1 MKLEESKIVEMAGML
16 LEASSIL
23 LKFRK
28 KGFEIHTKSD
38 GTRVCDADI
47 AVNRYIQE
55 FIDTHYDDVN
65 IISEEGETT
74 PNPDLLN
81 RNKLCFCIDPLDG
94 TEAYIKGKDE
104 YTISIGAIAKN
115 NALYGWIAVPAEMA
129 VYYSDQHSI
138 YRLDANDI
146 TNLIT
151 TEFDERYIMPKD
163 SANQIATSL
172 HDNFIFQSS
181 SLKFVT
187 FAQGLGNT
195 FVQTHHT
202 KIWDVAGGFAIL
214 DTMGCTPFSSET
226 HEKVELNSITIPP
239 FFVNAEEEEF

>member
-23 LKFRK
+23 LKFRN

-38 GTRVCDADI
+38 GTRVCDSDI

-55 FIDTHYDDVN
+55 FIDTHYDDIN
-65 IISEEGETT
+65 IISEEGETP
-74 PNPDLLN
+74 PNPKLLK
-81 RNKLCFCIDPLDG
+81 RDQLCFCIDPLDG

-115 NALYGWIAVPAEMA
+115 KALYGWIAVPAEMA
-129 VYYSDQHSI
+129 VYYSDQNGI
-138 YRLDANDI
+138 YRLDADDI
-146 TNLIT
+146 TSLIT
-151 TEFDERYIMPKD
+151 TEFDEMYIMPKD

-187 FAQGLGNT
+187 FAKGLGNT
-195 FVQTHHT
+195 LVQTHHT
-202 KIWDVAGGFAIL
+202 KIWDVAAGFAML
-214 DTMGCTPFSSET
+214 NTMGCTPFSSDT
-226 HEKVELNSITIPP
+226 HKEIKLDSIEIPP
-239 FFVNAEEEEF
+239 FFINAEEEN